1 MNLILSRFFY
11 AMIRTITCLVVL
23 MALGTSACTQRAWY
37 EGAKQ
42 NQRNECYKQPPSAR
56 EECLKALESESYDEY
71 QRQRQEELKK

>member
-1 MNLILSRFFY
+1 MINAMQKTFLCIL
-11 AMIRTITCLVVL
+11 VL
-23 MALGTSACTQRAWY
+23 TALGASACTQRAWY

-42 NQRNECYKQPPSAR
+42 SQRNECYKMPPSAR